1 MYNTLNIFSKYH
13 LLDWKPGIV
22 VCRPVSY
29 SRLNTFVKA
38 SFVPYVPREN
48 THTNEA
54 FSIIQKIKKRGSP
67 ISKFNQTVPGNR
79 QACIDAVCTY
89 MYI

>member
-54 FSIIQKIKKRGSP
+54 FSIIQKIKKTG
-67 ISKFNQTVPGNR
+67 FANQQV
-79 QACIDAVCTY
+79 
-89 MYI
+89 